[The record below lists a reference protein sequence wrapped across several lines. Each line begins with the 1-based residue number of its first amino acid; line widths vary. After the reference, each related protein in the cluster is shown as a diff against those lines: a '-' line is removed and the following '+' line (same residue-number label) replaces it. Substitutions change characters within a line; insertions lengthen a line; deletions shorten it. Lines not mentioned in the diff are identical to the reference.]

1 MASNPPKSG
10 KSAAPSPDASSPG
23 ASSPGASSP
32 GAQASQKQAIQKQ
45 ASEKHAP
52 QKTVGFSSTTM
63 AIAGSL
69 VIAIVLASLILN
81 PVKAFRMAYTNS
93 AGEVPASI
101 ATEGTVPA
109 ATARQGVQESEKPAN

>member
-10 KSAAPSPDASSPG
+10 KPGAPSPG
-23 ASSPGASSP
+23 ASAP

-45 ASEKHAP
+45 AAEKHAP

-69 VIAIVLASLILN
+69 VVAIVLASLILN
-81 PVKAFRMAYTNS
+81 PVEAFRMAYTNA

-101 ATEGTVPA
+101 AADGTAPA

>member
-10 KSAAPSPDASSPG
+10 KSGAPTPAAPTPASSPA
-23 ASSPGASSP
+23 ASLPE
-32 GAQASQKQAIQKQ
+32 AQASQKQTVQKQ

-52 QKTVGFSSTTM
+52 RKTVGFSSTTM

-69 VIAIVLASLILN
+69 VIAIVLASLMLN
-81 PVKAFRMAYTNS
+81 PVEAFRMAYTNA

-101 ATEGTVPA
+101 ATEGTAPA

>member
-10 KSAAPSPDASSPG
+10 TSGAP
-23 ASSPGASSP
+23 SPGASSP

-52 QKTVGFSSTTM
+52 RKTVGFSSTTM

-69 VIAIVLASLILN
+69 VVAIVLASLILN

-101 ATEGTVPA
+101 ATEGTAPA

>member
-10 KSAAPSPDASSPG
+10 KPG
-23 ASSPGASSP
+23 APPSGAPSP
-32 GAQASQKQAIQKQ
+32 GAQASQKQAVQKQ

-52 QKTVGFSSTTM
+52 QRTVGFSSTTM

-69 VIAIVLASLILN
+69 VVAIVLASLILN
-81 PVKAFRMAYTNS
+81 PVQAFRMAYTNA

-101 ATEGTVPA
+101 ATEGTAPA